1 MYPALAVIEQL
12 KVEGEQVESLKPEDH
27 QQSTTNAQPSTFNLQ
42 PSTHELLWVGSEGG
56 MEAELVERA
65 GIPYKAIPAAGL
77 HGVGL
82 KRVPGNLQTLA
93 RGVMASQKILSEFK
107 PDALFFTGG
116 YVAVPMALA
125 GRKIPSLLYV
135 PDVEPGLA
143 LKTLAR
149 FASCITLT
157 TEDSR
162 QFFSPKAKTV
172 VTGYPIRSELAL
184 WTKAAGRDTFGIKSD
199 LPVLLVFGGSK
210 GARSI
215 NLALFEHLDH
225 LLEQM
230 EVIHISGELD
240 WEMAL
245 AARTRL
251 PQHLSKRYHAYSYLH
266 DEMGAAL
273 AAADLA
279 VSRSGASVLGEF
291 PFFGL
296 PALLV
301 PYPYAWRYQ
310 KVNAE
315 SLANRGAALIIE
327 DAKLKSGLY
336 LTVEKILD
344 APEKLQTMSQAMH
357 ALSAPDAAAQIA
369 AQLMEIAGA
378 KHD

>member
-1 MYPALAVIEQL
+1 MQAEGHAL
-12 KVEGEQVESLKPEDH
+12 
-27 QQSTTNAQPSTFNLQ
+27 
-42 PSTHELLWVGSEGG
+42 ELLWVGSEGG
-56 MEAELVERA
+56 MEAGLVERA
-65 GIPYKAIPAAGL
+65 AIPFKAIPAAGL
-77 HGVGL
+77 HGVDL
-82 KRVPGNLQTLA
+82 KKMPGNLRTLA
-93 RGVMASQKILSEFK
+93 RGLRASQKILSEFK

-157 TEDSR
+157 SEDSK
-162 QFFSPKAKTV
+162 QYFSPKAKTI
-172 VTGYPIRSELAL
+172 VTGYPVRSELAK
-184 WTKAAGRDTFGIKSD
+184 WTKKSGRKVFGIKSD

-210 GARSI
+210 GAHSI

-225 LLEQM
+225 LLAQM
-230 EVIHISGELD
+230 EVIHISGDLD

-251 PQHLSKRYHAYSYLH
+251 SEDLSKRYHAYSYLH

-279 VSRSGASVLGEF
+279 VSRSGASSLGEY
-291 PFFGL
+291 PLFGL

-301 PYPYAWRYQ
+301 PYPHAWRYQ

-336 LTVEKILD
+336 LTVEKILET
-344 APEKLQTMSQAMH
+344 PEKLEVMGEAMRT
-357 ALSAPDAAAQIA
+357 LNTPNAAAQIA
-369 AQLMEIAGA
+369 AQLITLAGA
-378 KHD
+378 QHG

>member
-1 MYPALAVIEQL
+1 MYPALAVLEQVRLKVAGL
-12 KVEGEQVESLKPEDH
+12 KVEGSIPLASE
-27 QQSTTNAQPSTFNLQ
+27 TANLQ
-42 PSTHELLWVGSEGG
+42 PSTIQPATHEFLWVGSEGG
-56 MEAELVERA
+56 MEAALVERA
-65 GIPYKAIPAAGL
+65 GIRFKAIPAAGL

-82 KRVPGNLQTLA
+82 KRMPGNLQTLA
-93 RGVMASQKILSEFK
+93 RGVLASQKILSEFQ

-149 FASCITLT
+149 FATCITLT

-162 QFFSPKAKTV
+162 QFFSARAKTV

-184 WTKAAGRDTFGIKSD
+184 WTKAAGRETFSIKSD

-240 WEMAL
+240 WEMVL
-245 AARTRL
+245 AARSRL
-251 PQHLSKRYHAYSYLH
+251 PEKLAKRYHAYSYLH
-266 DEMGAAL
+266 NEMGAAL

-279 VSRSGASVLGEF
+279 VSRSGASSLGEY

-344 APEKLQTMSQAMH
+344 APEKLQAMSEAMR
-357 ALSAPDAAAQIA
+357 ALSMPDAATRIA
-369 AQLMEIAGA
+369 VELLALAGV
-378 KHD
+378 KHG

>member
-1 MYPALAVIEQL
+1 MYPALAVIEELRL
-12 KVEGEQVESLKPEDH
+12 KGEDLKP
-27 QQSTTNAQPSTFNLQ
+27 SSLLTSQ
-42 PSTHELLWVGSEGG
+42 PSTHEFLWVGGEGG
-56 MEAELVERA
+56 MEAGLVERA
-65 GIPYKAIPAAGL
+65 GIPFKAIPAAGL

-82 KRVPGNLQTLA
+82 KRMPRNLATLA
-93 RGVMASQKILSEFK
+93 RGVIASQKILSEFK
-107 PDALFFTGG
+107 PDVLFFTGG

-157 TEDSR
+157 TEDSK

-172 VTGYPIRSELAL
+172 VTGYPVRANLAQ
-184 WTKAAGRDTFGIKSD
+184 WTKAAGRETFGIQSD

-215 NLALFEHLDH
+215 NLALFEHLEH
-225 LLEQM
+225 LLVQM

-240 WEMAL
+240 WEMVL

-251 PQHLSKRYHAYSYLH
+251 PEDLSKRYHAYTYLH
-266 DEMGAAL
+266 NEMGAAL

-279 VSRSGASVLGEF
+279 VSRSGASALGEF
-291 PFFGL
+291 PLFGL

-315 SLANRGAALIIE
+315 SLAKRGAALVIE
-327 DAKLKSGLY
+327 DAKLKNGLY
-336 LTVEKILD
+336 LTVEKLLE
-344 APEKLQTMSQAMH
+344 APEKLQSMSAAMR
-357 ALSAPDAAAQIA
+357 ALCAPDAAAQIA
-369 AQLMEIAGA
+369 SQLVQLAGA
-378 KHD
+378 KHG

>member
-1 MYPALAVIEQL
+1 
-12 KVEGEQVESLKPEDH
+12 
-27 QQSTTNAQPSTFNLQ
+27 
-42 PSTHELLWVGSEGG
+42 
-56 MEAELVERA
+56 
-65 GIPYKAIPAAGL
+65 
-77 HGVGL
+77 
-82 KRVPGNLQTLA
+82 
-93 RGVMASQKILSEFK
+93 
-107 PDALFFTGG
+107 
-116 YVAVPMALA
+116 MALA
-125 GRKIPSLLYV
+125 GRKVPSLLYV

-157 TEDSR
+157 IADSR

-172 VTGYPIRSELAL
+172 VTGYTVRAGLAQ
-184 WTKAAGRDTFGIKSD
+184 WTKQSGRDLFNIKSE

-225 LLEQM
+225 LLAQM

-240 WEMAL
+240 WEMVL

-251 PQHLSKRYHAYSYLH
+251 PENLSKRYHAYSYLH
-266 DEMGAAL
+266 NEMGAAL

-279 VSRSGASVLGEF
+279 VSRSGASALGEF
-291 PFFGL
+291 PLFGL

-301 PYPYAWRYQ
+301 PYPHAWRYQ

-315 SLANRGAALIIE
+315 SLANRGAALVID

-344 APEKLQTMSQAMH
+344 APEKLQAMSQIMRG
-357 ALSAPDAAAQIA
+357 LSIPDAAERIA
-369 AQLMEIAGA
+369 AELVELAGA
-378 KHD
+378 ENG

>member
-1 MYPALAVIEQL
+1 MYPALAVVEQLRL
-12 KVEGEQVESLKPEDH
+12 KVESWKVEGSKTL
-27 QQSTTNAQPSTFNLQ
+27 NLQ
-42 PSTHELLWVGSEGG
+42 PSNLELLWVGGEGG
-56 MEAELVERA
+56 MEAGLVERA
-65 GIPYKAIPAAGL
+65 GIPFKAIPAAGL

-82 KRVPGNLQTLA
+82 KRMPGNLKTLA
-93 RGVMASQKILSEFK
+93 RGVAASRKILSEFK

-125 GRKIPSLLYV
+125 GRNIPSLLYV

-157 TEDSR
+157 SEDSK
-162 QFFSPKAKTV
+162 QFFSPKANTI
-172 VTGYPIRSELAL
+172 VTGYPVRSELNL
-184 WTKAAGRDTFGIKSD
+184 WTKAAGRETFGIKSD

-225 LLEQM
+225 LLAQM

-240 WEMAL
+240 WEMVL

-251 PQHLSKRYHAYSYLH
+251 PENLSKRYHAYSYLH
-266 DEMGAAL
+266 NEMGAAL

-279 VSRSGASVLGEF
+279 VSRSGASALGEY
-291 PFFGL
+291 PLFGL

-315 SLANRGAALIIE
+315 SLTNRGAALMIE

-336 LTVEKILD
+336 LTVEKILE
-344 APEKLQTMSQAMH
+344 APEKLEAMSKAMR
-357 ALSAPDAAAQIA
+357 ALCVPDAAARIA
-369 AQLMEIAGA
+369 QELIELAGVN
-378 KHD
+378 HG

>member
-1 MYPALAVIEQL
+1 MYPALAVLEQLRVKVEGGKDEGL
-12 KVEGEQVESLKPEDH
+12 KVENLTPSNLP
-27 QQSTTNAQPSTFNLQ
+27 TFQPSNL
-42 PSTHELLWVGSEGG
+42 EVLWVGGEGG
-56 MEAELVERA
+56 MEAALVERA
-65 GIPYKAIPAAGL
+65 GIPFKAIPAAGL
-77 HGVGL
+77 HGVGM
-82 KRVPGNLQTLA
+82 KRIPGNLQTLA
-93 RGVMASQKILSEFK
+93 RGIRSSQKILSEFQ

-143 LKTLAR
+143 LRTLAH
-149 FASCITLT
+149 FATCITLT

-172 VTGYPIRSELAL
+172 VTGYPIRSELAQ
-184 WTKAAGRDTFGIKSD
+184 WTKPAGRETFDIKSD

-210 GARSI
+210 GAHSI

-240 WEMAL
+240 WEMVL
-245 AARTRL
+245 ATRTRL
-251 PQHLSKRYHAYSYLH
+251 PEKLSKRYHAYSYLH
-266 DEMGAAL
+266 NEMGAAL

-279 VSRSGASVLGEF
+279 VSRSGASSLGEF

-344 APEKLQTMSQAMH
+344 APEKLQAMSEAMR

-369 AQLMEIAGA
+369 AQLVKLAGEN
-378 KHD
+378 HG